1 MVSTHRFDVL
11 AAAFLVI
18 RLVLFFPLVEVDFEP
33 VLFDFVR
40 QQSVPV
46 GPRLFLLKGELD
58 GSGADSKLGFLQSKP
73 IVYYYA
79 IPPLCILY

>member
-1 MVSTHRFDVL
+1 MSFQKQVVVLDVSYRFDVL
-11 AAAFLVI
+11 AALFVV

-46 GPRLFLLKGELD
+46 GTGLFLLQGELD
-58 GSGADSKLGFLQSKP
+58 GSGADSVFRFLQKNFRIIS
-73 IVYYYA
+73 
-79 IPPLCILY
+79 